1 MGEKKPALRFKGFE
15 GEWKSFRLGDIATMK
30 ARIGW
35 QGLKQTEFLT
45 TGDYYLITGT
55 DFENGGVNFTNCHY
69 IDKIRYDQDTN
80 IQVKNGDVLITK
92 DGTIGKVAYIWN
104 MDKLATLNAGIFV
117 VKGKNEDA
125 SNLYLYHYLE
135 APYLLEYATR
145 KEPGGTIKHLN
156 QNVLVNFPILIPQIE
171 EQKKLAEY
179 LCKINDL
186 ITQHQLKYFK
196 LERIKKSML
205 EKMFPKDGADIP
217 EIRFK
222 GFSGAWIRSK
232 LSDVLVNRRILQR
245 KSDEAPR
252 LAFAS
257 GQGVIDLSERKT
269 NNRDQLISDESAKY
283 YLLTEY
289 NDIVYNPANLK
300 YGAIDRNKHG
310 KGVISPIYVTF
321 TTDEIPSFIERIVI
335 SERFKLKALLFEEG
349 TVVKRQSVS
358 PENLL
363 SFEEM
368 IAPSKDEQKKVG
380 DYFDHLDT
388 LINLHQKKLDHLKHI
403 KSALLEKM
411 FVQEA
416 A

>member
-135 APYLLEYATR
+135 APYLLEYAKR
-145 KEPGGTIKHLN
+145 KETGGTIKHLN